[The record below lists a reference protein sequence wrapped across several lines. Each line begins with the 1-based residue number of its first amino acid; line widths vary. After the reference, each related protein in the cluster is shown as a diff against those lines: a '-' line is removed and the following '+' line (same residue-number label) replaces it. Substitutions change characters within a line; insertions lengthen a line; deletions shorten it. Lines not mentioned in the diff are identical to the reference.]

1 MKKSVI
7 ALFTLAVLAVT
18 LSCGESETSDSQI
31 DAEQLEVEQ
40 TGEEH
45 TDDQQAT
52 AEEDE
57 DTVTV
62 VIEEAPV
69 AFLELCYATSVNM
82 PQHQYGPENVF
93 DNDPST
99 CWATMPG
106 AAPDEGLFFSFEE
119 PIIIN
124 AIRIESLSGSSSF
137 EGISYYQLYINGSES
152 NIIRATGEP
161 IPINAWVRSI
171 FIRIDATDSMEYERN
186 GIRYAG
192 SLPVGI
198 SDISLTVIGEAG
210 TEVPLNVQPIS
221 KMSGFVQA
229 SSCLEPEEAYHTDF
243 LFDSRA
249 EFGWTDGNES
259 STGEGES
266 LSFYFDQAQRIEK
279 IKIWNGYH
287 RSQTHFEQ
295 NERAS
300 LISFGNDSSGASEY
314 RLANIME
321 PQVIALDT
329 PLEGSS
335 FTLKVLEIHEGATYK
350 DLVISELQFYDGER
364 WFVLDSGESL
374 TRKHDVLQ
382 WANNTAAEAF
392 IDKQIYYSR
401 NTAWEEYTQTLVLRS
416 NGSFVLWKHEE
427 TDGSSEIMYADGNW
441 QIIDANTIEIFGRLH
456 RIGHYS
462 QASYDPYSGVRPG
475 DEPDMDRITMF
486 NDTLQFDSSRISS
499 DWGLFEDFEF

>member
-1 MKKSVI
+1 MNKSVVI
-7 ALFTLAVLAVT
+7 LFAITVLALT
-18 LSCGESETSDSQI
+18 LSCGESEPSDSMMNT
-31 DAEQLEVEQ
+31 EQPDSEQ
-40 TGEEH
+40 TVEEP
-45 TDDQQAT
+45 TDVKLEAVV
-52 AEEDE
+52 EEK

-62 VIEEAPV
+62 LIEEVPV

-82 PQHQYGPENVF
+82 PQNQFGPENVF

-106 AAPDEGLFFSFEE
+106 AAPDEGLFFSFDKS
-119 PIIIN
+119 IIIN
-124 AIRIESLSGSSSF
+124 AIRIETLPGSSSY
-137 EGISYYQLYINGSES
+137 EGISRYQLYINGSES
-152 NIIRATGEP
+152 DIIAATGEP
-161 IPINAWVRSI
+161 IPVNAWVRSI
-171 FIRIDATDSMEYERN
+171 FIRIDATESMEYYEN

-198 SDISLTVIGEAG
+198 SDIAFTVIAETG
-210 TEVPLNVQPIS
+210 TEVPLNVQPITI
-221 KMSGFVQA
+221 KSGFVQA

-259 STGEGES
+259 STGVGES
-266 LSFYFDQAQRIEK
+266 LSFYFDQPQRIEK
-279 IKIWNGYH
+279 LRIWNGYH

-300 LISFGNDSSGASEY
+300 MISFGNDSSESEY
-314 RLANIME
+314 SLADIME
-321 PQVIALDT
+321 PQVITLDA
-329 PLEGSS
+329 PIEGSS
-335 FTLKVLEIHEGATYK
+335 FTLKVLGIHEGATYK
-350 DLVISELQFYDGER
+350 DVVISELQFHDGEN
-364 WFVLDSGESL
+364 WFVLDSGESM

-382 WANNTAAEAF
+382 WAHNTAAETF

-401 NTAWEEYTQTLVLRS
+401 STAWEDYTQTLVLRS

-427 TDGSSEIMYADGNW
+427 TDVSSEIMHADGNW
-441 QIIDANTIEIFGRLH
+441 QIIDGNTVEIFGRLH
-456 RIGHYS
+456 RIGRYS
-462 QASYDPYSGVRPG
+462 QTSYDPYSGVRPG

-486 NDTLQFDSSRISS
+486 SDELQFDSSRISS